1 MAIVKRESGAWKT
14 VTNKLKQE
22 GISVSNEVETR
33 KLLDTEKI
41 KHVEFTRLFEQK
53 KQEADQHCKDEIAR
67 ISAEREKDLSLIR
80 KEFGRKIRPV
90 QDRIDALE
98 KQQDEMNEKG
108 LLYKLFHLF
117 EVIRLSSEI
126 KKSRHKLKKITS
138 EKNDNLKEQS
148 KIFGKKRLDVSQFR
162 DDVIYDLKKE
172 IYDTERRVATIE
184 ETLKSNDY
192 YGAVAELRM
201 IDFLKKLPDSYYV
214 VNDICIKLA
223 KSIRFNDEW
232 ISSVQI
238 DHLVVSPF
246 GIFIIEVKNWSKKF
260 ASEGNFHDPY
270 NQVER
275 YNRACYILLKDY
287 FPVKLKNI
295 IACSGY
301 LPSKMDKKYTVV
313 RSIENV
319 TGYILWFKEQIY
331 EQKTVEQIVKFFEG
345 KINDAV
351 SW

>member
-1 MAIVKRESGAWKT
+1 M
-14 VTNKLKQE
+14 TNKLKQA
-22 GISVSNEVETR
+22 GISVSNEVEMR
-33 KLLDTEKI
+33 RLLDTEKI
-41 KHVEFTRLFEQK
+41 KNVEFTRLLEQK

-80 KEFGRKIRPV
+80 KEFGKKIRSV

-117 EVIRLSSEI
+117 EVIILSSEI

-138 EKNDNLKEQS
+138 EKNDKLKEQS
-148 KIFGKKRLDVSQFR
+148 KIFGRKLLDVSQFR
-162 DDVIYDLKKE
+162 DDVIYDIKKE
-172 IYDTERRVATIE
+172 TYDAERCVATIE

-201 IDFLKKLPDSYYV
+201 IDFLKKLPDSYYI
-214 VNDICIKLA
+214 VNDVCIKLA

-260 ASEGNFHDPY
+260 ASEGNFHGPY

-287 FPVKLKNI
+287 FLVKLKNI

-301 LPSKMDKKYTVV
+301 LSSNMDKKYTVV
-313 RSIENV
+313 RSLENV

>member
-1 MAIVKRESGAWKT
+1 MAIVKRESGSWKD
-14 VTNKLKQE
+14 VTNKLKQV
-22 GISVSNEVETR
+22 GIFVNTQGDLLQ
-33 KLLDTEKI
+33 LLDTEKI
-41 KHVEFTRLFEQK
+41 KHAESIRLFEQK
-53 KQEADQHCKDEIAR
+53 KQEADKRCKDEIAQ
-67 ISAEREKDLSLIR
+67 IFKEQENSLSSIR
-80 KEFGRKIRPV
+80 KEFSRKIRPV
-90 QDRIDALE
+90 QDRSDTLK
-98 KQQDEMNEKG
+98 KQQDEVNEKG
-108 LLYKLFHLF
+108 FFYKLFHLF
-117 EVIRLSSEI
+117 EIISLSRED
-126 KKSRHKLKKITS
+126 KNMKLKLKNLTS
-138 EKNDNLKEQS
+138 EKDDILKEQN
-148 KIFGKKRLDVSQFR
+148 KLFDRKRLGITQVR

-172 IYDTERRVATIE
+172 INGTERRVAAIE

-192 YGAVAELRM
+192 YGAVAELKM
-201 IDFLKKLPDSYYV
+201 ISFLSELPDSYHV
-214 VNDICIKLA
+214 INDFCMKFT

-287 FPVKLKNI
+287 FSVRLKNI
-295 IACSGY
+295 IACAGY

-313 RSIENV
+313 RSLENV
-319 TGYILWFKEQIY
+319 TGYILWFNEQIY
-331 EQKTVEQIVKFFEG
+331 EQKTVDQIVKFFEG

-351 SW
+351 S